1 MHNQRICEAVNKNR
15 RCSYLLFI
23 CIKNIPHLSR
33 LKTYNSSIYF
43 CLYSTYELF
52 LNPDILLDSDSN
64 FSFETDHY
72 IFLLLQTPSLTPP
85 KKCVASVKIEKKTKT
100 KKNKYVSKLSS
111 PLQNEKLEPLNFS
124 QKHYIKN
131 VS

>member
-64 FSFETDHY
+64 FNFETDHY
-72 IFLLLQTPSLTPP
+72 IFLLLQTPSLPLP
-85 KKCVASVKIEKKTKT
+85 KKCVASVKIEKKNKNQKNQICEQIIISSTKWKTRAVKLFT
-100 KKNKYVSKLSS
+100 KALY
-111 PLQNEKLEPLNFS
+111 
-124 QKHYIKN
+124 
-131 VS
+131 